1 MLAGFRRHLK
11 YLAHKLHILC
21 HVIPTK
27 WRSCR
32 DHRLCDVTSPC
43 VYKRPPSSNEVDDSL
58 RRSPGRGEI
67 FEARAEF
74 GTKFQREVTLFWRCK
89 NFLVTQCRISRSR
102 KANATACNF
111 WNVRKAGSIFRS
123 SVAFSKQAL
132 QLWYLFLS
140 SSSII
145 VGNNQSVD
153 QEQWLET
160 AYSRAKLST
169 SAYLM

>member
-43 VYKRPPSSNEVDDSL
+43 VYKRPPLSNEVDDTL
-58 RRSPGRGEI
+58 RRSTGRGEI

-74 GTKFQREVTLFWRCK
+74 GTKFQREVTLFILY
-89 NFLVTQCRISRSR
+89 FLITQCRISRR
-102 KANATACNF
+102 KRPCQ
-111 WNVRKAGSIFRS
+111 KC
-123 SVAFSKQAL
+123 L
-132 QLWYLFLS
+132 HS
-140 SSSII
+140 SSHFARTLTCDRHR
-145 VGNNQSVD
+145 QT
-153 QEQWLET
+153 Q
-160 AYSRAKLST
+160 RHR
-169 SAYLM
+169 